1 MIDDE
6 QDAGKGEGGG
16 CMGNMSYAK
25 EEISKDSK
33 EHETKRATDRAR
45 RCSAG
50 PTYFSRLTYMV

>member
-1 MIDDE
+1 
-6 QDAGKGEGGG
+6 
-16 CMGNMSYAK
+16 MGNMSYAK